1 MSFRIDP
8 SKPFAHEVISA
19 GQELIDGAVT
29 ILSEQPDGPHTAVH
43 DARKKFK
50 RLRALYRLVQKDA
63 PEFRD
68 RENARF
74 RDIARSLAG
83 ARDAAALVETVD
95 HLIGH
100 STSQPERQA
109 LSTVHEILGGRR
121 DRIVLEDGDIEN
133 HIKAAIAQCSEGR
146 EALSQLSLPEG
157 KDVGAKRV
165 ANIWKKQRDK
175 ALSALEQ
182 CHMEANSEH
191 FHELRKC
198 GQTYWMHLALL
209 RRLWPSAM
217 RAKQNDAKHM
227 VDLLGYEHDLS
238 VLAAF
243 ADRETGDFPDAEIL
257 ARLLGAIISRQ
268 QALREE
274 SLELAA
280 RVFSESADSESGIV
294 RLLWKHRQK

>member
-8 SKPFAHEVISA
+8 AKPFAEEFISA
-19 GQELIDGAVT
+19 GTELIDAAVV
-29 ILSEQPDGPHTAVH
+29 ILSKQPDGPHAAVH

-50 RLRALYRLVQKDA
+50 RLRALYRFVQKDA
-63 PEFRD
+63 PEFREQ
-68 RENARF
+68 ENARF
-74 RDIARSLAG
+74 RDIARSLAA
-83 ARDAAALVETVD
+83 ARDAAALVETVEY
-95 HLIGH
+95 LTSH
-100 STSQPERQA
+100 SISQSERQA

-121 DRIVLEDGDIEN
+121 DRIVAEDIDMDN
-133 HIKAAIAQCSEGR
+133 HIKSAIEQCAEGR
-146 EALSQLSLPEG
+146 SALETLSLPSG
-157 KDVGAKRV
+157 KNHSASRITTV
-165 ANIWKKQRDK
+165 WKKQRKK
-175 ALSALEQ
+175 ALNALAQ

-217 RAKQNDAKHM
+217 HAKQDEAKHL
-227 VDLLGYEHDLS
+227 VDLLGFEHDLS

-257 ARLLGAIISRQ
+257 ARLLGAIINRQ

-280 RVFSESADSESGIV
+280 RVFSETADSESDIV